1 MADEVVPT
9 RKEQTIFPAPCEYPE
24 SRGGSW
30 KGRIHVEIFGFLE
43 LLKENLRKSLKI
55 MLVTGTQEGAE
66 QLMARLK
73 ANQIAGETS
82 VSDGFSNFVVHRE
95 ADPFLASA

>member
-1 MADEVVPT
+1 MEEAE
-9 RKEQTIFPAPCEYPE
+9 KEGHTLRF
-24 SRGGSW
+24 
-30 KGRIHVEIFGFLE
+30 FDFLE
-43 LLKENLRKSLKI
+43 LIKENLRKSLKI

-82 VSDGFSNFVVHRE
+82 VNDGFSNFVVHRE
-95 ADPFLASA
+95 ADPFMASG